1 MQQVFLQQNHSS
13 KLNLIFLGY
22 GQDVAHFEYLKDKTD
37 NDIALVFDYQNHNFD
52 ASVYTEYQ
60 EINLI
65 TWSMGVMVAPV
76 VLVNTSLVDK
86 LISKVAING
95 TVEGIDLK
103 FGIPKKIWE
112 LTISS
117 MNETNALKFNQ
128 RMCND
133 ETLFNEY
140 TSIKSNRTVENLK
153 SELQFI
159 LDFSQDLKTKE
170 IQKALHFNYDLAILG
185 LQDKIF
191 SLKNMLASMVQH
203 HVATKTMDIAH
214 YNKEVFIELLK

>member
-37 NDIALVFDYQNHNFD
+37 NYIALVFDYQNHNFD

-86 LISKVAING
+86 LISKVAI
-95 TVEGIDLK
+95 TV
-103 FGIPKKIWE
+103 
-112 LTISS
+112 T
-117 MNETNALKFNQ
+117 
-128 RMCND
+128 
-133 ETLFNEY
+133 
-140 TSIKSNRTVENLK
+140 
-153 SELQFI
+153 
-159 LDFSQDLKTKE
+159 
-170 IQKALHFNYDLAILG
+170 
-185 LQDKIF
+185 DK
-191 SLKNMLASMVQH
+191 
-203 HVATKTMDIAH
+203 
-214 YNKEVFIELLK
+214 